1 VANILEFLRHVLPDE
16 GLKCATILPSREQ
29 KFFTNF
35 EQLAAFLTQQDALGF
50 AAYHACASFKTSDSR
65 KADNVLCAQSFWQ
78 DLDAGEGKAY
88 PDARSA
94 YEAVRRFCTET
105 HLPMPVCV
113 GSGSGLHTYW
123 PLVETLDPARWRA
136 CAERLFELCQ
146 KHGLHVDPSRARDL
160 ASILRPPGTFNRKH
174 GGYALVQVGELVG
187 PFDLAEDLGA
197 INASALPPLL
207 GDVQRSGSPQ
217 VLAGPSAAAGR
228 PDMLARATA
237 GIFRDEPSDVE
248 LIYDRCDQIARLF
261 ETRGQVSDPDWYAV
275 VGVLRHAVGG
285 RDFAYECASPE
296 WHSAIDRKF
305 AQKEHADIAPTTCAH
320 FRSINPSG
328 CVGCVFAD
336 RVATP
341 LQLGRTSFT
350 ITPPVRPAAD
360 RPRVLGDWADGAGH
374 DAGRGCLAVEGYTV
388 RPDGLVFAT
397 EKNGQPVERIVSPY
411 RLYLAAVQR
420 GEDGERYS
428 LCFHNHVPKL
438 GLQEIRIGAGELL
451 GPTGRSKLAELG
463 AIVYDMDMFKQYA
476 QKAQKMLT
484 EQDGTSVQYEQFGW
498 KDDETAFVVGSR
510 IYVGG
515 ECKPAAGSQLLAGRA
530 KMLGP
535 KKGSLQE
542 WSVAANA
549 LFQAGMEAN
558 SFACLASFAT
568 PFMRFHHGN
577 EGGAIISLV
586 TPESA
591 KGKTT
596 SLEGAT
602 SVWGEYDACRLTNR
616 DTMNAKGILMGALGN
631 MLVIYDEIMMK
642 DPVVLYEYVQDFTNG
657 RDRAR
662 ATTDGSLKQQKAKWQ
677 TILFTASN
685 KSLVEQLMAHP
696 ENQDAMQF
704 RVIEL
709 PVAFDK
715 RLASQGDD
723 LRRGLERN
731 AGHAGDAYMRFITR
745 PEIIAHTR
753 QMLPQLYKQI
763 TERYKFQPEHRYWVR
778 VLSAVAL
785 AGVYV
790 RHLSILDCSVQ
801 RVVDWTAEH
810 LVNRIGDATVT
821 GRLSAA
827 NMIVGFMDA
836 HVRGRLVMARAFKP
850 GDTSN
855 HPLQEPAEALVMR
868 IDVGESQAAITE
880 TALRRWMLKN
890 GGNWSQFKQE
900 LVQHGLGKIAFR
912 TLGAGTKW
920 SSGQT
925 TVVEINLTHSALSGV
940 MATVTELKPSVTI
953 VANTRQD
960 RMQNF
965 KP

>member
-1 VANILEFLRHVLPDE
+1 MEVI
-16 GLKCATILPSREQ
+16 
-29 KFFTNF
+29 
-35 EQLAAFLTQQDALGF
+35 
-50 AAYHACASFKTSDSR
+50 
-65 KADNVLCAQSFWQ
+65 
-78 DLDAGEGKAY
+78 
-88 PDARSA
+88 
-94 YEAVRRFCTET
+94 
-105 HLPMPVCV
+105 
-113 GSGSGLHTYW
+113 
-123 PLVETLDPARWRA
+123 
-136 CAERLFELCQ
+136 
-146 KHGLHVDPSRARDL
+146 
-160 ASILRPPGTFNRKH
+160 
-174 GGYALVQVGELVG
+174 
-187 PFDLAEDLGA
+187 
-197 INASALPPLL
+197 
-207 GDVQRSGSPQ
+207 
-217 VLAGPSAAAGR
+217 
-228 PDMLARATA
+228 
-237 GIFRDEPSDVE
+237 
-248 LIYDRCDQIARLF
+248 
-261 ETRGQVSDPDWYAV
+261 
-275 VGVLRHAVGG
+275 
-285 RDFAYECASPE
+285 
-296 WHSAIDRKF
+296 
-305 AQKEHADIAPTTCAH
+305 
-320 FRSINPSG
+320 
-328 CVGCVFAD
+328 
-336 RVATP
+336 
-341 LQLGRTSFT
+341 
-350 ITPPVRPAAD
+350 
-360 RPRVLGDWADGAGH
+360 
-374 DAGRGCLAVEGYTV
+374 GCLAIDEYTV
-388 RPDGLVFAT
+388 RANGLIFAT

-411 RLYLAAVQR
+411 PLYLAAVQR

-428 LCFHNHVPKL
+428 LCFHNNVPKL
-438 GLQEIRIGAGELL
+438 GVQEIRIGAGELQ

-463 AIVYDMDMFKQYA
+463 AIIYDMDMFKQYA

-484 EQDGTSVQYEQFGW
+484 EEQGTSVRYEQFGW
-498 KDDETAFVVGSR
+498 KEDDTAFVVGNR
-510 IYVGG
+510 FYAGG
-515 ECKPAAGSQLLAGRA
+515 ECKPASGSQLLSDRA
-530 KMLGP
+530 RMLGP
-535 KKGSLQE
+535 KRGSLQE
-542 WSVAANA
+542 WSLAANA

-731 AGHAGDAYMRFITR
+731 AGWAGDAYMRFVTR
-745 PEIIAHTR
+745 PEIIAHAK

-763 TERYKFQPEHRYWVR
+763 TARHNFRPEHRYWVR

-801 RVVDWTAEH
+801 RVVDWTSQH
-810 LVNRIGDATVT
+810 LVERISDATVT

-827 NMIVGFMDA
+827 SMIVGFMDA
-836 HVRGRLVMARAFKP
+836 HVRGRLVMARAFRA
-850 GDTSN
+850 GDNSN
-855 HPLQEPAEALVMR
+855 HPLQEPAEPLVMR
-868 IDVGESQAAITE
+868 IDILEAQAAITE

-890 GGNWSQFKQE
+890 GGNWAQFKQE

-940 MATVTELKPSVTI
+940 MATVTELKPSVTTI
-953 VANTRQD
+953 ANSRQD
-960 RMQNF
+960 RIQQF
-965 KP
+965 DKLK